1 MRPFRS
7 NEPKRIVVREYGRDS
22 FLGLLSPLLAL
33 ITVGILGPDRRAAT
47 IERAME
53 KDAALMFAR
62 GYRIASTHEY
72 TVPRLGVGYLK
83 VTYEL
88 VDRAKAT
95 NAGRAT

>member
-1 MRPFRS
+1 MSLFRS
-7 NEPKRIVVREYGRDS
+7 AEPKRTVIRQYGRDS

-33 ITVGILGPDRRAAT
+33 ITVGILGPDRRAAA

-62 GYRIASTHEY
+62 GYRIASTQEY

-88 VDRAKAT
+88 VDPPKVT
-95 NAGRAT
+95 NAGRPT

>member
-1 MRPFRS
+1 MHLFRS
-7 NEPKRIVVREYGRDS
+7 AEPKQIIVREYGRAS

-33 ITVGILGPDRRAAT
+33 VTVGILGSDRRAAA

-62 GYRIASTHEY
+62 GYRIASSREY
-72 TVPRLGVGYLK
+72 SLPRFGVGYLK

-88 VDRAKAT
+88 VDPQKAAA
-95 NAGRAT
+95 AGRAT